1 MKSYESIVFSPVFS
15 SFSTTTST
23 KVPYGSSTYETPS
36 FKKLICRVK
45 KANQA
50 YNTSFL
56 QFNSQS
62 IMISY
67 NEHLVST
74 VFRYNNLYTFCIYF
88 EHKACFDILVLWVD
102 GWVMVFNVTFINI
115 SVISWR
121 SVLLVDETGEN
132 HRPAASHWQTLS
144 HTVVSNTPRLSGIR
158 THNLVVIGTDCI

>member
-1 MKSYESIVFSPVFS
+1 MKVTLNTITHP
-15 SFSTTTST
+15 STHKT
-23 KVPYGSSTYETPS
+23 ETPS
-36 FKKLICRVK
+36 FKMLICRVK

-50 YNTSFL
+50 YNTAFL
-56 QFNSQS
+56 QFNPQS

-74 VFRYNNLYTFCIYF
+74 VFRYNNLYTFCIHF

-102 GWVMVFNVTFINI
+102 GWDMVFNVTFINI

-132 HRPAASHWQTLS
+132 HP
-144 HTVVSNTPRLSGIR
+144 
-158 THNLVVIGTDCI
+158 